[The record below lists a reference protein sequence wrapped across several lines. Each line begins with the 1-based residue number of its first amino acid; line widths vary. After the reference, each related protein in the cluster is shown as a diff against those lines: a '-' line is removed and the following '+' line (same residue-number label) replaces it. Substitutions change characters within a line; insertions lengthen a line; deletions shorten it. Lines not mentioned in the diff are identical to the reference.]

1 MAGSEPT
8 DGVAREFIQDFG
20 EAYLQFGLPR
30 LMGHV
35 VGLLLSEPGPL
46 SLDAIT
52 ERLQVS
58 KGPVS
63 QVMRRLRDAGLVEKQ
78 WVPGSR
84 RDYYRAHPD
93 IFGRA
98 FANHAALLRTN
109 LELARRYRDRVDAGA
124 DPHFATRVAEMEA
137 FYARMVSQLSEFL
150 GAWQREWE
158 SSWKDRIDAT
168 ETSPATGEP
177 GAAS

>member
-1 MAGSEPT
+1 MT
-8 DGVAREFIQDFG
+8 DPSVSNEFIQDFG
-20 EAYLQFGLPR
+20 EAYQQFGLPR

-35 VGLLLSEPGPL
+35 VGLLLCEPGPL
-46 SLDAIT
+46 SLDEIT

-84 RDYYRAHPD
+84 RDYYRAHPA

-109 LELARRYRDRVDAGA
+109 LDLARRYRDRVDGDA
-124 DPHFATRVAEMEA
+124 PYFAARVAEMES
-137 FYARMVSQLSEFL
+137 FYAHMVDELGQFLS
-150 GAWQREWE
+150 AWQKEWE
-158 SSWKDRIDAT
+158 ASWKDRLDSTVESTA
-168 ETSPATGEP
+168 SGEP
-177 GAAS
+177 GAES